1 MRRIVGLV
9 LMTALVAPALAV
21 CAGGMMPARPASEH
35 DCCPKAPA
43 SIMAAPSG
51 PTASAACCRM
61 SADAA
66 QRGAIQAVPVSL
78 SVTPVGALVAWLT
91 PAPARLPGHTEGPAE
106 SPHIA
111 RHLLLSVLL
120 I

>member
-1 MRRIVGLV
+1 MRRLVGL
-9 LMTALVAPALAV
+9 LLITALMAPALAV
-21 CAGGMMPARPASEH
+21 CAGEMMPSRPASEH

-43 SIMAAPSG
+43 SVMAAPAG
-51 PTASAACCRM
+51 PTACATCCRM
-61 SADAA
+61 STGAA
-66 QRGAIQAVPVSL
+66 QRGAIQAVQVSL
-78 SVTPVGALVAWLT
+78 SATPVEGIVEWLA
-91 PAPARLPGHTEGPAE
+91 PSPARLRGHSEDPAE